1 MILRKLRNIWR
12 LNRGRSLKDRSC
24 FLIWLI
30 KSRLMIGIREEEEEA
45 GVEEVE
51 VEVEE
56 EVKVVRIR
64 IVNIVFYYYWML
76 IYVFVIEY
84 CFLIF
89 FYKKGFF
96 FVDFL
101 KIFFVKN
108 FSYNIINDSLVD
120 VFDGCLF
127 VRVVMERDNF
137 GRLRGWVINRL
148 KIVLFIFVLNI

>member
-1 MILRKLRNIWR
+1 M
-12 LNRGRSLKDRSC
+12 
-24 FLIWLI
+24 
-30 KSRLMIGIREEEEEA
+30 
-45 GVEEVE
+45 
-51 VEVEE
+51 
-56 EVKVVRIR
+56 
-64 IVNIVFYYYWML
+64 
-76 IYVFVIEY
+76 
-84 CFLIF
+84 IF